1 MTMSATA
8 KSIDAKPGEAAAP
21 QALTDG
27 VHLLIDALKRNDV
40 ETIYGVPGIPI
51 TDLCR
56 FMQGEGLRVLSFRHE
71 QSAGYAAA
79 IAGFL
84 TQKPGIC
91 LTASRSEEGRV
102 GKECGSQCRSRW
114 WPYH

>member
-8 KSIDAKPGEAAAP
+8 KSIDANPGDARPGEAAAP

-27 VHLLIDALKRNDV
+27 FHLLIDALKLNDV

-71 QSAGYAAA
+71 QSAGYAA
-79 IAGFL
+79 G
-84 TQKPGIC
+84 
-91 LTASRSEEGRV
+91 SEEHTSELQSLMRNSYAV
-102 GKECGSQCRSRW
+102 FCLKKKKT
-114 WPYH
+114 